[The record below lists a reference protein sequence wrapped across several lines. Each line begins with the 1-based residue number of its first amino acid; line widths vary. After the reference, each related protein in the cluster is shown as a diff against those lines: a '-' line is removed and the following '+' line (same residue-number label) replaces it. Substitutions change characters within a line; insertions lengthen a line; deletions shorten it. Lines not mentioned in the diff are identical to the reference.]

1 VKQVGGEASPAEG
14 AISAALFSLP
24 PPLALPPSPS
34 RISLAFSL
42 PLPLLLRSRALCSRP
57 GPLRLPPPSPGHL
70 PAERPLEG
78 PLGWCLSSPSPCPFA
93 SSPSPSLF
101 PLPPLPSPLSP
112 VRFHSVLATR
122 CPVPEPRSP
131 ICPVRSFTSVD
142 GGFPGE
148 RPLRGARR
156 VLAVPSFSLKIAC
169 FLALIRRCSE
179 LTPWSE
185 VVRPR
190 FFARLHFHVLSCF
203 LMVF

>member
-1 VKQVGGEASPAEG
+1 VKQVGGEAGPAEG

-24 PPLALPPSPS
+24 PPLALLLSPS
-34 RISLAFSL
+34 RISLALSWPSL
-42 PLPLLLRSRALCSRP
+42 SCCAFVLPALVPDLSGCLHLLCATFQPSDPWKGRSAGVSL
-57 GPLRLPPPSPGHL
+57 PPSPY
-70 PAERPLEG
+70 
-78 PLGWCLSSPSPCPFA
+78 CLV
-93 SSPSPSLF
+93 
-101 PLPPLPSPLSP
+101 PSPLSAACRP
-112 VRFHSVLATR
+112 VLSACR
-122 CPVPEPRSP
+122 PVPEPRSP

-148 RPLRGARR
+148 RPLGGARR